1 MALAVT
7 RPASASSAP
16 ETTEPVATTSTWGSR
31 TSLYDFMR
39 SAATPEAPQKSPIA
53 KELATFLLEPA
64 LQQDADP
71 LAFWSARRAVYPH
84 LEVAAK
90 NALAVPASSGPS
102 ERVFS
107 MSGKMFSPARSR
119 LSGDLAE
126 SMMHVKF
133 RARKMLSPGAALRFG
148 PRQSG
153 GGRPGPLQ
161 LSVQWPTPG
170 GGRRSE
176 LRDGR
181 AQTESRLFS
190 AGGVAAPAAEPAQQ
204 PATCGRRTPQPAVQ

>member
-1 MALAVT
+1 MQRSRLSVGVTYATEAASTSSRQPAEVDVVQLSDSDEDEPMALAVT

-126 SMMHVKF
+126 SMMHVKC
-133 RARKMLSPGAALRFG
+133 
-148 PRQSG
+148 
-153 GGRPGPLQ
+153 
-161 LSVQWPTPG
+161 
-170 GGRRSE
+170 E
-176 LRDGR
+176 
-181 AQTESRLFS
+181 
-190 AGGVAAPAAEPAQQ
+190 
-204 PATCGRRTPQPAVQ
+204 